1 MNNMSFAAPMGSRP
15 CALGLFCCCSS
26 CFCLCCPRHRPVSRL
41 AAVVGGA
48 AAVPAVVSGVT
59 GLILSPSQS
68 PIFIQP
74 TPSPPM
80 SPLRP
85 GLDLVFANPPD
96 HSTPLGVTRP
106 SAPPLPHVVDLPQLG
121 PRR

>member
-1 MNNMSFAAPMGSRP
+1 MNNMFSASPIDRKSTSE
-15 CALGLFCCCSS
+15 LFCCCSS

-59 GLILSPSQS
+59 GLILSPSPS

-74 TPSPPM
+74 TPSP
-80 SPLRP
+80 LTLTHIP
-85 GLDLVFANPPD
+85 GLEAAPGSQPAPLA
-96 HSTPLGVTRP
+96 PLGATCP
-106 SAPPLPHVVDLPQLG
+106 SAPPLPHAVDLPQLG
-121 PRR
+121 LRR

>member
-1 MNNMSFAAPMGSRP
+1 MNNMSSASLMGSP

-59 GLILSPSQS
+59 GLILSPSPS

-74 TPSPPM
+74 TPSP
-80 SPLRP
+80 LTLTHIP
-85 GLDLVFANPPD
+85 GLEPNPGSQPAPLA
-96 HSTPLGVTRP
+96 PLGATCP
-106 SAPPLPHVVDLPQLG
+106 SAPPLPRVVDLPQLG
-121 PRR
+121 LRR

>member
-1 MNNMSFAAPMGSRP
+1 MNNMSFASLMGSP

-26 CFCLCCPRHRPVSRL
+26 CVCLCCPRHRPVSRL

-59 GLILSPSQS
+59 GLILSPSPS

-74 TPSPPM
+74 TPSP
-80 SPLRP
+80 LTLTHIP
-85 GLDLVFANPPD
+85 GLEPD
-96 HSTPLGVTRP
+96 PGSQPAPLAPLGVTCP
-106 SAPPLPHVVDLPQLG
+106 SAPPLPRAVDLPQLG
-121 PRR
+121 LRR

>member
-1 MNNMSFAAPMGSRP
+1 MGTP

-41 AAVVGGA
+41 AVAVGGA

-59 GLILSPSQS
+59 GLILSPSHS

-74 TPSPPM
+74 THSPLM
-80 SPLRP
+80 SPQHP
-85 GLDLVFANPPD
+85 GLGLAFANRPD
-96 HSTPLGVTRP
+96 HSVPLGVINP
-106 SAPPLPHVVDLPQLG
+106 SAPPLPLAADLPHPGL
-121 PRR
+121 RR

>member
-1 MNNMSFAAPMGSRP
+1 MNNMFCALPMGSP

-26 CFCLCCPRHRPVSRL
+26 CFCLCCPRHRPASRL

-59 GLILSPSQS
+59 GLILSPSPS

-74 TPSPPM
+74 TPLPPM
-80 SPLRP
+80 SYRNP
-85 GLDLVFANPPD
+85 GLELALDS
-96 HSTPLGVTRP
+96 HSAPSAPLGAISP

-121 PRR
+121 LRR

>member
-1 MNNMSFAAPMGSRP
+1 MNNMLFAAPMGSSP

-74 TPSPPM
+74 TPSPQMLP
-80 SPLRP
+80 PRP
-85 GLDLVFANPPD
+85 GLDLVFVNQPD
-96 HSTPLGVTRP
+96 HSAPLGEIRP
-106 SAPPLPHVVDLPQLG
+106 SAPPLPPVADLPPLG
-121 PRR
+121 LRR

>member
-1 MNNMSFAAPMGSRP
+1 MGSP

-59 GLILSPSQS
+59 GLILSPSPS

-74 TPSPPM
+74 TPSPPT
-80 SPLRP
+80 LTHIP
-85 GLDLVFANPPD
+85 GLEPVPGNRPAPLA
-96 HSTPLGVTRP
+96 PLGVTCP
-106 SAPPLPHVVDLPQLG
+106 SAPPLAHAVDLPQLG
-121 PRR
+121 LRR

>member
-1 MNNMSFAAPMGSRP
+1 MNNMFYAAPMGSP

-26 CFCLCCPRHRPVSRL
+26 CFCLCCPRHRPASRL

-59 GLILSPSQS
+59 GLILSPSPS

-80 SPLRP
+80 SFRNP
-85 GLDLVFANPPD
+85 GLELALGSRPAPLA
-96 HSTPLGVTRP
+96 PLGVTSP
-106 SAPPLPHVVDLPQLG
+106 SAPPLLPAVDLPQLG
-121 PRR
+121 LRR

>member
-1 MNNMSFAAPMGSRP
+1 MNNMFCASPMGSP

-26 CFCLCCPRHRPVSRL
+26 CFCLCCPRHRPASRL

-59 GLILSPSQS
+59 GLILSPSPS

-74 TPSPPM
+74 TPLPPT
-80 SPLRP
+80 SYHNP
-85 GLDLVFANPPD
+85 GLELALDSRPAP
-96 HSTPLGVTRP
+96 SAPLGVTSP
-106 SAPPLPHVVDLPQLG
+106 SAPPLPPAVDLPQLG
-121 PRR
+121 LRR

>member
-1 MNNMSFAAPMGSRP
+1 MGTS
-15 CALGLFCCCSS
+15 CALGLYCCCSS

-59 GLILSPSQS
+59 GLILSPSHS

-74 TPSPPM
+74 TPLLQTSPPH
-80 SPLRP
+80 P
-85 GLDLVFANPPD
+85 GLGLALASRPD
-96 HSTPLGVTRP
+96 HSVPLGVTNP
-106 SAPPLPHVVDLPQLG
+106 SAPPLPLVADLPPLG
-121 PRR
+121 QRR

>member
-1 MNNMSFAAPMGSRP
+1 MNNMSSASPMGSP

-26 CFCLCCPRHRPVSRL
+26 CFCLCCPRHRPASRL

-59 GLILSPSQS
+59 GLILSPSPS

-74 TPSPPM
+74 TPSPLM
-80 SPLRP
+80 LTHIP
-85 GLDLVFANPPD
+85 GLEPALRDQPAPLA
-96 HSTPLGVTRP
+96 PLGVTCP
-106 SAPPLPHVVDLPQLG
+106 SAPPLPRAADLPQLG
-121 PRR
+121 LRR